1 MPILWRV
8 FLAAASTGVQVGAVL
23 AGSRLVVGELGAAG
37 LGAVRY
43 SIGAAALLPIA
54 LLAGPWPRFARR
66 DWLPILV
73 LGAMQFAIVVVLLNY
88 AVAQAPAGRVA
99 LLFATFPVV
108 TLGFSV
114 LKGMDRLSWRKGVGV
129 VLTMLGVALALG
141 DAWRQS
147 GNWLGD
153 LAALAA
159 AFSGAICTVLYRP
172 YLQRYGA
179 LPLGVVAMAASVVA
193 LLPVLVFDHGLL
205 DRMAA
210 LPPLHWVLVAAIG
223 VSSGAAYGLWLWA
236 LRHISP
242 TELAVF
248 VGLGPVTATALGVWL
263 FQDPLTPGFLAGM
276 VALGAGLWLATRT
289 PRPASP

>member
-1 MPILWRV
+1 
-8 FLAAASTGVQVGAVL
+8 VL

-43 SIGAAALLPIA
+43 TIGAAALLPIA

-88 AVAQAPAGRVA
+88 AVSKAPAGRVA

-114 LKGMDRLSWRKGVGV
+114 VKGMDRLTWRKGAGV

-141 DAWRQS
+141 DAWQQS
-147 GNWLGD
+147 GNWQGD

-159 AFSGAICTVLYRP
+159 ALSGAVCTVLYRP

-193 LLPVLVFDHGLL
+193 LIPVIAFDSGLL
-205 DRMAA
+205 DRMAT
-210 LPPLHWVLVAAIG
+210 LPAGHWVLVMAIG

-236 LRHISP
+236 LRYISP

-248 VGLGPVTATALGVWL
+248 VGLGPVTATALGMWL
-263 FQDPLTPGFLAGM
+263 FHDPLTPGFLAGM

-289 PRPASP
+289 PKPALP

>member
-23 AGSRLVVGELGAAG
+23 AGSRLVVGEPGAAG

-114 LKGMDRLSWRKGVGV
+114 LQGMDRLSWRKGVGV

-193 LLPVLVFDHGLL
+193 
-205 DRMAA
+205 
-210 LPPLHWVLVAAIG
+210 
-223 VSSGAAYGLWLWA
+223 
-236 LRHISP
+236 
-242 TELAVF
+242 
-248 VGLGPVTATALGVWL
+248 
-263 FQDPLTPGFLAGM
+263 
-276 VALGAGLWLATRT
+276 
-289 PRPASP
+289 